1 MRNGNGNGNGNGS
14 GMPLLVCEADR
25 DVGRLIVLAAER
37 FGLAPQLY
45 EGGDHGCELEPG
57 PAGAQVVLICGAE
70 RAGGCASHAH
80 LAKPFTL
87 AELEHALGEAVAKSS
102 VQGGQ
107 YR

>member
-1 MRNGNGNGNGNGS
+1 MKDGNGNGNGHGL
-14 GMPLLVCEADR
+14 PLLVCEADR
-25 DVGRLIVLAAER
+25 DVGRLILVAAER

-45 EGGDHGCELEPG
+45 DGSDHGCEAEPG

-70 RAGGCASHAH
+70 RAAGCAFHAH

-87 AELEHALGEAVAKSS
+87 AELEHALGEAVSKATA
-102 VQGGQ
+102 QGGQ